1 MALTDTSIK
10 GLKPK
15 ATSYMVSDGQG
26 LGLEVLPSGSR
37 SWRYRYRFHGK
48 LEKVSL
54 GHYPAFSLQA
64 ARKKR
69 DEYAEMLA
77 HGKSPA
83 RHKQA
88 EKYAVAHT
96 TTVFEFC
103 ERYFEE
109 IVERDC
115 KDPKPIRRYL
125 DKEIYPRLADKPV
138 RDITPA
144 DVQAIVFR
152 KRDGGAPSVAAQI
165 RNLLKRMFE
174 YAMANGLITVNPAL
188 SIPMRF
194 ITQARPRTRVL
205 SPEEIRIYLQTLYQ
219 SNIRRQFKLALHQIL
234 LTLIRKSE
242 LIFARWEHIDFD
254 NGEWQVPEENSKT
267 RAPHT
272 IYLSRQSLQIFCE
285 LQNLA
290 GGSPWVIPSRSSL
303 AKPFCTT
310 ALNQALQ
317 GVSFSIKPFT
327 IHDMRRT
334 GSTLL
339 HEKGYPS
346 DVIEKALN
354 HTIGGV
360 RGVYNRAEY
369 SDQRKK
375 MLQFWADYIEGLA
388 SEKKILVGN
397 FNRAAS

>member
-10 GLKPK
+10 RLKPK
-15 ATSYMVSDGQG
+15 ATSYLVSDGQG
-26 LGLEVLPSGSR
+26 LGLEILPSGSR
-37 SWRYRYRFHGK
+37 SWRYRYRFNGK

-54 GHYPAFSLQA
+54 GHYPAFNLQA

-77 HGKSPA
+77 HGRSPA
-83 RHKQA
+83 RYKQA

-96 TTVFEFC
+96 TTVFEFG
-103 ERYFEE
+103 ERYFTE
-109 IVERDC
+109 IVQRDC
-115 KDPKPIRRYL
+115 KDPRPIRRYL
-125 DKEIYPRLADKPV
+125 DKEIYPRLAEKAV

-144 DVQAIVFR
+144 EVQAIVFR
-152 KRDGGAPSVAAQI
+152 KRDGGAPSSAGQI

-174 YAMANGLITVNPAL
+174 YAIANGLVTVNPAL

-194 ITQARPRTRVL
+194 ITQARSRDRAL
-205 SPEEIRIYLQTLYQ
+205 SPDEIRIYLQTLYQ

-234 LTLIRKSE
+234 LTLVRKSE
-242 LIFARWEHIDFD
+242 LIFTRWEHVDFETA
-254 NGEWQVPEENSKT
+254 EWQIPKENSKT
-267 RAPHT
+267 GVPHVV
-272 IYLSRQSLQIFCE
+272 YLSRQSIQIFRE
-285 LQNLA
+285 LHDLA

-310 ALNQALQ
+310 ALNQALE

-339 HEKGYPS
+339 HEKGFPS

-360 RGVYNRAEY
+360 RGVYNKAQY
-369 SDQRKK
+369 SDQRRN
-375 MLQFWADYIEGLA
+375 MLQFWGDYIEGLA
-388 SEKKILVGN
+388 SEKKVLIGN